1 MELRHLRYFVAVA
14 EEGHI
19 TRAAERLGIQQPP
32 LSQQIQ
38 ALERELDARLFD
50 RKPRGVELTPAG
62 RAFFAEAKVILA
74 RVGDAVAAT
83 QRAARGET
91 GRVGLGFTSSASF
104 HPFVPRA
111 IRAFR
116 EAHPGVSLTL
126 EESGTVELVAALRSQ
141 ALDVA
146 FVRSPVGESADLTV
160 RPLLDEA
167 MVAALPSGHRLGA
180 ASEPLPLAA
189 LAGETF
195 ILYRRP
201 VGPGLH
207 DAIIA
212 ACDRAG
218 FSPQIGQEAPRMLST
233 LSLVAAGLG
242 VTLVPRSMSRLEAEG
257 VIYRPLDRS
266 TPLTAPLNLAYRRG
280 ESAAAVRRFVA
291 LVERSAASDSK
302 NGGDEHGAPQP
313 DPERRAGD
321 RRLPDPRK
329 DVLRVRALWSR

>member
-14 EEGHI
+14 EEGHV

-38 ALERELDARLFD
+38 ALERELDAQLFR

-62 RAFFAEAKVILA
+62 RALYDEARAILA
-74 RVGDAVAAT
+74 RTDEAIAAT
-83 QRAARGET
+83 RRAAQGEA
-91 GRVGLGFTSSASF
+91 GRIGIGFTSSASF

-116 EAHPGVSLTL
+116 EAHPLVALAL
-126 EESGTVELVAALRSQ
+126 EESGTTELVAALRAQ
-141 ALDVA
+141 AIDAA
-146 FVRSPVGESADLTV
+146 FVRSPVGESDDLFV
-160 RPLLDEA
+160 RPLFDEK
-167 MVAALPSGHRLGA
+167 MVAALPSGHALSGV
-180 ASEPLPLAA
+180 SGVLPLAA

-218 FSPQIGQEAPRMLST
+218 FSPKIGQEAPRMLST

-242 VTLVPRSMSRLEAEG
+242 VTVVPASMSRLEAEG
-257 VIYRPLDRS
+257 VVYRPIDPRAE
-266 TPLTAPLNLAYRRG
+266 LTAPLNLAYRRD
-280 ESAAAVRRFVA
+280 EISAAVRRFVA
-291 LVERSAASDSK
+291 LVQRSAAS
-302 NGGDEHGAPQP
+302 
-313 DPERRAGD
+313 
-321 RRLPDPRK
+321 
-329 DVLRVRALWSR
+329 